1 MKNVMKKTGWT
12 VVSLLPV
19 LLALGIQVGC
29 AMAATVIITMVVT
42 VQEAD
47 SGLGMAELT
56 NLAAGRVMDNMI
68 PILIVSQLVLLL
80 VFGLWYYFAYGRK
93 KRPEG
98 TPKPLPLQI
107 LLIVATGIGAQFFI
121 SSILTIIGNL
131 APWMLESYNELMEQ
145 SGIFEGTALTLLS
158 TVVLAPLSEELVCR
172 GVILRLAGKVSP
184 KFWVANVI
192 QAVSFG
198 ILHGNL
204 VQGIYAFALGLVL
217 GAVYGRFRNIWL
229 CMLLHGV
236 MNASSLL
243 VEPVYAALP
252 GGLEQPSTVVC
263 ILLLAVSGAL
273 LALCMKGVFG
283 KNFTEKAE

>member
-1 MKNVMKKTGWT
+1 
-12 VVSLLPV
+12 
-19 LLALGIQVGC
+19 
-29 AMAATVIITMVVT
+29 MAATVIITMIVT

-145 SGIFEGTALTLLS
+145 AGIFEGTALTLLS

-192 QAVSFG
+192 QAVGFG

-252 GGLEQPSTVVC
+252 GGLEQPSTVAC

>member
-12 VVSLLPV
+12 VVTLLPV

-29 AMAATVIITMVVT
+29 AMAATVIITMIVT

-145 SGIFEGTALTLLS
+145 AGIFEGTALTLLS

-192 QAVSFG
+192 QAVGFG

-252 GGLEQPSTVVC
+252 GGLEQPSTVAC